1 MQIVDVPAMNF
12 FMIDG
17 KGDPNDNPIFQAGVQ
32 ALYSALYTL
41 KIGGKKKG
49 EITQDYKVP
58 PLEGLWY
65 MENMAEWSMDHKDK
79 WQFTLMIRIPDFITV
94 EQVRLLLV
102 KPRPKKAAESLE
114 KLRIE
119 SYTEGKCV
127 QLMHLGPYDTEG
139 PNILKIH
146 QFAKDQ
152 GYILDG
158 KHHEIYYGD
167 PRKR

>member
-1 MQIVDVPAMNF
+1 MPKKTSAKKTTVSKKTTSKKSSSKKSSAKKTSAVVDLHKQFPEFYEASTTEVQIVDVPAMNF

-79 WQFTLMIRIPDFITV
+79 WQFTLMIRISDFITV
-94 EQVRLLLV
+94 EQAQTAISEA
-102 KPRPKKAAESLE
+102 KAKK
-114 KLRIE
+114 KLR
-119 SYTEGKCV
+119 KV
-127 QLMHLGPYDTEG
+127 
-139 PNILKIH
+139 
-146 QFAKDQ
+146 
-152 GYILDG
+152 
-158 KHHEIYYGD
+158 
-167 PRKR
+167 